1 MKRFPNIFKIHENSI
16 IILLLIYIAFV
27 GMINPSFVQ
36 FSSLSLMMKSS
47 LILVILTIGQSFVL
61 FTKNIDVSVGSIM
74 GLSAAICGM
83 FLTNGN
89 SILISIIAA
98 ILLGAVIGLINGIGV
113 AKFGVPAIIMT
124 LGMLGVIRGTMLIY
138 TGGKWIEDI
147 PNSYKQMSSVMILGL
162 SVTVWSVLAIL
173 LLLYIFLTKAPFGR
187 YFYVSG
193 DNEDGARLIGIPVDK
208 VKIYAFIISGIS
220 AGIAGCIFVMNIGFV
235 PNQTGTGIELQV
247 IAAAVLGGIHLKG
260 GTGSIFGAAL
270 GAIFLEVIS
279 SSLVFLKIPAFWN
292 SAISGFLLLL
302 IIIVDSILKKWQEKH
317 RLEERR
323 MNL

>member
-1 MKRFPNIFKIHENSI
+1 MKRFSNIVKMHETSI
-16 IILLLIYIAFV
+16 IILLLIYIALV
-27 GMINPSFVQ
+27 GIINPSFVQ
-36 FSSLSLMMKSS
+36 FSSLSLIMKSS
-47 LILVILTIGQSFVL
+47 LILVILAIGQSFVL

-89 SILISIIAA
+89 SILISIIVA
-98 ILLGAVIGLINGIGV
+98 ILLGAAIGMINGVGV
-113 AKFGVPAIIMT
+113 TKFRVPAIIMT
-124 LGMLGVIRGTMLIY
+124 LGMLGIIRGAMLIY

-147 PNSYKQMSSVMILGL
+147 PKSYKQLSSATILGL
-162 SVTVWSVLAIL
+162 PITVWIILAIL

-187 YFYVSG
+187 YFYATG
-193 DNEDGARLIGIPVDK
+193 DNEGGARLIGIPVDK
-208 VKIYAFIISGIS
+208 VKIYAFIISGMS
-220 AGIAGCIFVMNIGFV
+220 AGVAGCIFVMNIGFV

-270 GAIFLEVIS
+270 GAIFLEAIS

-302 IIIVDSILKKWQEKH
+302 IIILDSILKKWKGIRQ
-317 RLEERR
+317 LEERR

>member
-1 MKRFPNIFKIHENSI
+1 MKRFSNLFKMHETSI
-16 IILLLIYIAFV
+16 IILLLIYIALV

-36 FSSLSLMMKSS
+36 FSSLSLIMKSS
-47 LILVILTIGQSFVL
+47 LILVTLAIGQSFVL

-74 GLSAAICGM
+74 GLSAAVCGM

-98 ILLGAVIGLINGIGV
+98 ILLGAVIGMINGIGV
-113 AKFGVPAIIMT
+113 TMFRVPAIIMT
-124 LGMLGVIRGTMLIY
+124 LGMLGIIRGTMLIY

-147 PNSYKQMSSVMILGL
+147 PKSYKQMSSVMILGL
-162 SVTVWSVLAIL
+162 PISVWIILVIL

-187 YFYVSG
+187 YFYATG
-193 DNEDGARLIGIPVDK
+193 DNEDGARLIGIPINR

-270 GAIFLEVIS
+270 GGIFLEVIS

-292 SAISGFLLLL
+292 STISGFLLLL
-302 IIIVDSILKKWQEKH
+302 IIILDSTLKKWKGIRQ
-317 RLEERR
+317 LEERR
-323 MNL
+323 MNQ